1 MESFLKFAT
10 FGLAIEVIFTAIVD
24 NLERYRMNQKID
36 WSLKGHS
43 YIWMIPIY
51 GSIAFIAPLVIVPLQ
66 GFHLLI
72 RLFLF
77 ALMILLV
84 EYVTG
89 WIIRKLTGRCPWHY
103 ESGWH
108 VHNLIRI
115 DYIPLW
121 MFFSWMVEWLYFK
134 Y

>member
-10 FGLAIEVIFTAIVD
+10 FGIAIEVVFTAVVD
-24 NLERYRMNQKID
+24 NFERYKAGHKIN
-36 WSLKGHS
+36 WSMTGHS
-43 YIWMIPIY
+43 YIWMLPIY

-66 GFHLLI
+66 GLFILF

-77 ALMILLV
+77 ALMILFV

-89 WIIRKLTGRCPWHY
+89 WILLKFTGRCPWHY
-103 ESGWH
+103 SSGLH
-108 VHNLIRI
+108 VHHLIRI
-115 DYIPLW
+115 DYIPFW
-121 MFFSWMVEWLYFK
+121 MFFAWMVEWLYFN